1 MLKKIIQKFI
11 AKLYHYALA
20 IDRRMYRFYIA
31 DKQVF
36 SNMGGGEYTW

>member
-20 IDRRMYRFYIA
+20 IDRRMYSDI
-31 DKQVF
+31 
-36 SNMGGGEYTW
+36 TLL